1 MAGSKFEATTWD
13 RFQVDSVHDTCPIKT
28 QTAMWLVFYKRVTKV
43 QYVENSKFSYALY
56 NNFFRRKNVAKNL
69 QIIRENTIGYVGYV
83 TQSFDEF
90 F

>member
-69 QIIRENTIGYVGYV
+69 QIIRENTIGNV
-83 TQSFDEF
+83 TQSFNEF

>member
-56 NNFFRRKNVAKNL
+56 NNFFRRQNVAKNL
-69 QIIRENTIGYVGYV
+69 QIIRENTIRNV
-83 TQSFDEF
+83 TQSFNEF